1 MTRTTNAKNAPQ
13 FPIVLKTLHDDIMKA
28 SPTSTLT
35 TKKMRVVLRAKAG
48 DIHAKNSSWTF
59 TTQSDYD
66 RVRSL
71 FDPAYAERIA
81 KASKRATKATTKPA
95 KKKVDKPVEPVAE
108 TPNVETTDA

>member
-1 MTRTTNAKNAPQ
+1 MTTRKTSNTTQ
-13 FPIVLKTLHDDIMKA
+13 FPIVLKTLHNDIVKA

-35 TKKMRVVLRAKAG
+35 TKQMRVTLRAKAG

-71 FDPAYAERIA
+71 FDPAYAEKIA
-81 KASKRATKATTKPA
+81 KASKRATKPA
-95 KKKVDKPVEPVAE
+95 KTSTPRAKKTSTEI
-108 TPNVETTDA
+108 VETQPENVDA